1 MININVNDNYL
12 ECRQYYAVLFYMFS
26 EKTLSPNELYK
37 MISEAKNKNVCTLLS
52 ELNQHVG
59 SRFKNVD
66 YYLRT
71 IEQKIIPIEQ
81 LSFLTDERISFVI
94 LNFLMKSY
102 NKHLI
107 ENDYPSIMGGVYNY
121 SPLNLNPIMGRN
133 IPFHYIV
140 CFLDFLVLFI
150 NPKDFNDSVFC
161 MKDKA
166 SSVSKEY
173 PDPFL
178 FLPRKNEALKW
189 IAERMIRANIAVD
202 DDVNVLIQNEKWKL
216 IISCF
221 DYWAII
227 SSVEAVKLF
236 LSQTRKAWSQKKYRD
251 GVKDKAV
258 LNTYISKSSMVK
270 LKKIAKNHNK
280 NINEIIEAMI
290 DQIDLPRDPI
300 EELILLVKKKNLK

>member
-133 IPFHYIV
+133 ISFHYIV

-290 DQIDLPRDPI
+290 DQIVLPRDSI

>member
-1 MININVNDNYL
+1 
-12 ECRQYYAVLFYMFS
+12 
-26 EKTLSPNELYK
+26 
-37 MISEAKNKNVCTLLS
+37 
-52 ELNQHVG
+52 
-59 SRFKNVD
+59 
-66 YYLRT
+66 
-71 IEQKIIPIEQ
+71 
-81 LSFLTDERISFVI
+81 
-94 LNFLMKSY
+94 
-102 NKHLI
+102 
-107 ENDYPSIMGGVYNY
+107 
-121 SPLNLNPIMGRN
+121 
-133 IPFHYIV
+133 
-140 CFLDFLVLFI
+140 
-150 NPKDFNDSVFC
+150 

-166 SSVSKEY
+166 SSISKEY

-221 DYWAII
+221 DCWAII

-258 LNTYISKSSMVK
+258 LNTYISKSSMLK

-290 DQIDLPRDPI
+290 DQIDLPRDSI
-300 EELILLVKKKNLK
+300 EELILLVEKKNLK

>member
-59 SRFKNVD
+59 SGFKNVD

-107 ENDYPSIMGGVYNY
+107 ENDYPSIMTGVYNY

-150 NPKDFNDSVFC
+150 NPKDFNDTVFC

-189 IAERMIRANIAVD
+189 IAERMIRANIAAD

-221 DYWAII
+221 DCWAII

-258 LNTYISKSSMVK
+258 LNTYISKSSMLK

-290 DQIDLPRDPI
+290 DQIDLPRDSI

>member
-1 MININVNDNYL
+1 
-12 ECRQYYAVLFYMFS
+12 MFS

-290 DQIDLPRDPI
+290 DQIVLPRDSI

>member
-59 SRFKNVD
+59 NRFKNVD

-71 IEQKIIPIEQ
+71 IEKKIIPIEQ

-150 NPKDFNDSVFC
+150 NPKDFNETVFY

-166 SSVSKEY
+166 SSISKEY

-258 LNTYISKSSMVK
+258 LNTYISKSS
-270 LKKIAKNHNK
+270 
-280 NINEIIEAMI
+280 
-290 DQIDLPRDPI
+290 
-300 EELILLVKKKNLK
+300 

>member
-12 ECRQYYAVLFYMFS
+12 ECRQYYAVLFYIFS
-26 EKTLSPNELYK
+26 EKILSPNEIYK

-52 ELNQHVG
+52 ELNQYVG
-59 SRFKNVD
+59 NRFKNVD
-66 YYLRT
+66 YFLRT

-150 NPKDFNDSVFC
+150 NPKDFNETVFY

-166 SSVSKEY
+166 SSISKEY

-258 LNTYISKSSMVK
+258 LNTYISKSAMVK

-290 DQIDLPRDPI
+290 DQIVLPRDSI